1 MVLHWRK
8 NNYLNAKPASYLS
21 KYGKINAGNV
31 TTFQE
36 FAIVSENRITK
47 IPKTN
52 NKKLIKLLPLL
63 GCAIPTSW
71 GIINKETNP
80 NEDSKILIIGA
91 GGIGITLAIIL
102 KIQGIKNVEI
112 IDKYNKKKLL
122 NKINLKSK
130 KINFLINKKNIY
142 NYVYDT
148 TGNVN
153 NISKGFDCLTKNGSL
168 VLVGQP
174 KNKSKLLIHDP
185 LRLFNPPNDHIKIIT
200 SDGGKFEPHL
210 DMKKIFNLLSK
221 NIKMFEKL
229 VSHKYKLGNINE
241 GISALRKGNCL
252 RVAIG
257 YE

>member
-1 MVLHWRK
+1 MELKDQIFPYCMGHEGYGEVIQTIKIVRILKKDIVVLHWRK
-8 NNYLNAKPASYLS
+8 NNYLNVKPVSYLS

-102 KIQGIKNVEI
+102 KIQGL
-112 IDKYNKKKLL
+112 YN
-122 NKINLKSK
+122 
-130 KINFLINKKNIY
+130 
-142 NYVYDT
+142 
-148 TGNVN
+148 
-153 NISKGFDCLTKNGSL
+153 
-168 VLVGQP
+168 
-174 KNKSKLLIHDP
+174 
-185 LRLFNPPNDHIKIIT
+185 
-200 SDGGKFEPHL
+200 
-210 DMKKIFNLLSK
+210 
-221 NIKMFEKL
+221 EKL
-229 VSHKYKLGNINE
+229 
-241 GISALRKGNCL
+241 
-252 RVAIG
+252 
-257 YE
+257 